1 MRRME
6 WKENKNPEIE
16 DRQIQYD
23 FIEIDED
30 IYLEDVIGSIWLSR
44 NNDWNYETEYQD
56 DFLDANNLEDAKKEF
71 QKIYREECEDT
82 IDYHSEIITE
92 QKRELE
98 LLDVLESM
106 EEE

>member
-44 NNDWNYETEYQD
+44 NDDWNYETEYQD
-56 DFLDANNLEDAKKEF
+56 DFLDADNLEDAKKEF

-82 IDYHSEIITE
+82 IDYHADIIAK
-92 QKRELE
+92 QKRELK
-98 LLDVLESM
+98 LLDVLEKM
-106 EEE
+106 EEK